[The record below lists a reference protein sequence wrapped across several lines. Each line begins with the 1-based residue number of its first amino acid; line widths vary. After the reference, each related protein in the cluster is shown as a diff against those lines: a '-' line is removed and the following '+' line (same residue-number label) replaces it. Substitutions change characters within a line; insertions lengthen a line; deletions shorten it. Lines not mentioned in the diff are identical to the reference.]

1 MSERQVDVAIIGSGT
16 AGLSSIGNVRK
27 KTTNFVLINGGEVG
41 TTCARVGCMPSKA
54 MIHLAED
61 FHARHHLDR
70 FGIDGS
76 DALGIDQVEA
86 MEYVRDMRDTFVDRV
101 TSNSTDNMGDKFI
114 EGYAH
119 FVEPHVLEID
129 NGERVRADKVI
140 IATGSRPIVP
150 AAWQEAFG
158 DKILTSDNL
167 FEQETLPE
175 SIAVIGL
182 GVIGLELGQ
191 SLQRMGVNVT
201 GIDQLEQ
208 IAGLSDPVANQV
220 AIQTFSREFPLWLGQ
235 AAELSAEG
243 EQIKVTAG
251 DNSCVVDKILVSIG
265 RLPNV
270 ENLGLEN
277 IDIPLNERGV
287 PIYDEQT
294 MQVGDSHIFMAGDMN
309 HNRMILHEAGHEG
322 RMAGFNAVNDIT
334 AFKRHVPLGI
344 TFSDP
349 NISLVG
355 AAFKDLE
362 EDSFVV
368 GEMRLAPV
376 GRALLLAKNKGVLR
390 VYLNK
395 ADGKV
400 LGASLIG
407 VRAEHLGHL
416 LAWAIHQNLSV
427 MDLLSMPFYH
437 PVIEEALQGALYHGL
452 GQLDIAR
459 DYPVELLPA

>member
-1 MSERQVDVAIIGSGT
+1 MTERHVDVAIIGSGT

-27 KTTNFVLINGGEVG
+27 ATTNFVLINGGEVG

-61 FHARHHLDR
+61 FHARHHLNR

-76 DALGIDQVEA
+76 DGLGLDTVEA

-101 TSNSTDNMGDKFI
+101 TGNSTDNMGDKFI
-114 EGYAH
+114 QGYAH
-119 FVEPHVLEID
+119 FIEPHLLEID
-129 NGERVRADKVI
+129 NGERIRADKII
-140 IATGSRPIVP
+140 IATGSRPIIP
-150 AAWQEAFG
+150 AAWQAEFG

-201 GIDQLEQ
+201 GIDQLQ
-208 IAGLSDPVANQV
+208 TIAGLSDPVANDV
-220 AIQTFSREFPLWLGQ
+220 AMQTFGREFPLWLGH
-235 AAELSAEG
+235 AATLSTEG
-243 EQIKVTAG
+243 DKIKVSAG
-251 DNSCVVDKILVSIG
+251 DKVCLVDKILLSIG
-265 RLPNV
+265 RIPNV

-277 IDIPLNERGV
+277 ADIERNQRGV
-287 PIYDEQT
+287 PIYNENT

-322 RMAGFNAVNDIT
+322 RIAGYNAVNHIT
-334 AFKRHVPLGI
+334 AFKRHIPLGI

-349 NISLVG
+349 NIATVG
-355 AAFKDLE
+355 ASYADL
-362 EDSFVV
+362 DPKQIVI

-390 VYLNK
+390 VYVNK
-395 ADGKV
+395 ADGKI
-400 LGASLIG
+400 LGATLLS

-416 LAWAIHQNLSV
+416 LTWAIHQNLNIS
-427 MDLLSMPFYH
+427 DLLSMPFYH
-437 PVIEEALQGALYHGL
+437 PVIEEALQGALYNAL
-452 GQLDIAR
+452 GKLELSH
-459 DYPVELLPA
+459 DYPIELRPA